1 MDETGS
7 DLLQYAGLSA
17 ETFVMHRAPMIFLDR
32 LIDIGPDFAVCEW
45 QVTDDF
51 ALIEPGKGVPAYAA
65 IEYMAQCVA
74 VHAGARSR
82 ARGYLPPQGYLL
94 GTRHF
99 EAKIEYFTIG
109 ATYQAHCSE
118 LIRNVDGLGSFAC
131 EVTAAGKTVASA
143 NLAVVEQPRNIRID
157 D

>member
-1 MDETGS
+1 MD
-7 DLLQYAGLSA
+7 A

-32 LIDIGPDFAVCEW
+32 LTDIGPDFAVCEW

-51 ALIEPGKGVPAYAA
+51 ALFEPGKGVPAYAA

-74 VHAGARSR
+74 VHAGAKAR
-82 ARGYLPPQGYLL
+82 ARGYVPPQGYLL

-99 EAKIEYFTIG
+99 EASIEYFTTGI
-109 ATYQAHCSE
+109 TYQAHCTE
-118 LIRNVDGLGSFAC
+118 LIRNADGLGSFAC
-131 EVTAAGKTVASA
+131 EVRAGGKTVASA
-143 NLAVVEQPRNIRID
+143 NLAVVVQARDIRID